1 MQSILLRCRRRLV
14 LLTIL
19 ASLTAGV
26 SSIVA
31 DTTKTPLTVLST
43 EIEQCA
49 PVVQLGEL
57 KQELEAAQSPI
68 MRQVFAWLFPFG
80 PGWNSARSQLPARR
94 LRLSFT
100 IDSVPNFILA
110 FIPAQ
115 INTNTLNTMTAFATG
130 GLLSDVFLHLVPHSF
145 MGEHQGGGVHFVM
158 VEEKR
163 NILIGLG
170 IFVGFASFFLMEKTL
185 RVLGSEDGHAG
196 HSHSH
201 SHGETAEDEGKASGA
216 AKNSAANEL
225 RARSSKKGDAAPSEP
240 EKAGKQPSKLSA
252 YLNLFGDFVHNMMA
266 ASFYSSPLI
275 GATTTLACF
284 AHEIPHEI
292 ADYSILVRSGFTKKQ
307 AMQSQFLTAVGATF
321 MGIGIHNLSA
331 SDAVESGAS
340 DLAAAVRQAAA
351 GILGTTVQLADL
363 VIPFVAGGFM
373 YIGAVAVLPTLLE
386 ESSSGKQALRE
397 FAAMAFGVACMFMV
411 AYMERVEG
419 ACELRSSKRC
429 SEHPPVQ
436 PLVDVDGG
444 YPGLWA
450 SRGRRSVCWTGGIYT
465 EIFARLR

>member
-1 MQSILLRCRRRLV
+1 MHTVLLRFRRRLV

-19 ASLTAGV
+19 ASLAAGV

-31 DTTKTPLTVLST
+31 DTTKPPLTVLPT

-49 PVVQLGEL
+49 PVVQLSKL
-57 KQELEAAQSPI
+57 KEELEAAQSPI

-80 PGWNSARSQLPARR
+80 PGWNSVLGTFYIS
-94 LRLSFT
+94 
-100 IDSVPNFILA
+100 SVPNFILA

-115 INTNTLNTMTAFATG
+115 INANTLNTMTAFATG

-185 RVLGSEDGHAG
+185 RVLGSEDGHDTG

-201 SHGETAEDEGKASGA
+201 SHGEATAAKEESKASGA

-225 RARSSKKGDAAPSEP
+225 RARGATSGDAAAQAEDHET
-240 EKAGKQPSKLSA
+240 EKPGKQPSKLSA
-252 YLNLFGDFVHNMMA
+252 YLNLFGDFVHNITDGLAMA

-292 ADYSILVRSGFTKKQ
+292 ADYSILIRSGFTKRQ
-307 AMQSQFLTAVGATF
+307 AMQSQFLTAIGAFVGTF
-321 MGIGIHNLSA
+321 MGIGIRNLSA
-331 SDAVESGAS
+331 SDAVETEAS

-351 GILGTTVQLADL
+351 GLLGTTVQLADL

-397 FAAMAFGVACMFMV
+397 FAAMAFGVLCMFMV
-411 AYMERVEG
+411 AWNE
-419 ACELRSSKRC
+419 
-429 SEHPPVQ
+429 
-436 PLVDVDGG
+436 
-444 YPGLWA
+444 
-450 SRGRRSVCWTGGIYT
+450 
-465 EIFARLR
+465 